1 MNNTRKPISAVA
13 LLVALLLLSSHR
25 GQASADEEVED
36 ETEFSYIEG
45 SCNGPERWGYLNEN
59 WTMCR
64 DGKMQSPIDLWDARP
79 NPFLDGLYMNY
90 RIANATIE
98 NRGHDIMIE
107 WGNGTA
113 GSINIMRKTYFLRQ
127 LHWHSPAE
135 HSIKGWRPAL
145 ELHMVHVSA
154 DGEIAVIGILY
165 EYGRS
170 DDFLTTMHEHIED
183 ITGTTLKKKDIGKV
197 DPRWVHLNSYEPY
210 YRYDGSLT
218 TPPCSEGVLW
228 TVLREVRT
236 VGRYQVDWLRNAVND
251 DARMNARPIQPRN
264 GRPVYKSVRS
274 SYGAMSASA

>member
-1 MNNTRKPISAVA
+1 MNNTRMPISAVA
-13 LLVALLLLSSHR
+13 LLLALLLLSSHR
-25 GQASADEEVED
+25 GRAYSDEEVED

-45 SCNGPERWGYLNEN
+45 SWNGPERWGYLNEN

-64 DGKMQSPIDLWDARP
+64 DGKMQSPIDLWDAQP

-98 NRGHDIMIE
+98 NRGHDIKVE
-107 WGNGTA
+107 WANGTA
-113 GSINIMRKTYFLRQ
+113 GSINIMGKIYFLRQ
-127 LHWHSPAE
+127 LHWHSPTE

-170 DDFLTTMHEHIED
+170 DEFLNMMHQHIKD
-183 ITGTTLKKKDIGKV
+183 IAGTTLKKKDIGKV
-197 DPRWVHLNSYEPY
+197 DPHCVHINPYEPY
-210 YRYDGSLT
+210 YRYHGSLT

-251 DARMNARPIQPRN
+251 DARMNARPIQPGN

-274 SYGAMSASA
+274 SYGEMSSST